1 MLRTCLIL
9 ALSLLLILPA
19 HAWGSVQKA
28 IPLIETMP
36 DSPQLLKVRDWR
48 QTAKDYDQLIFDFAQ
63 EGPFLPL
70 ITWDENPFNFRQRSF
85 HLP

>member
-19 HAWGSVQKA
+19 HAWGRVQKA

-48 QTAKDYDQLIFDFAQ
+48 QTAKDYDQLILI
-63 EGPFLPL
+63 LPRRGL
-70 ITWDENPFNFRQRSF
+70 SCP
-85 HLP
+85 